1 MATKP
6 KITLQNGTVVATSDS
21 VTLSGGDRTA
31 GGGRTAVTQTTV
43 TTTTK
48 QSTFDNGVI
57 DISIIP
63 FMRPISIDFVGI
75 GLKPQRKVWFF
86 FDDVNVTDYII
97 KTDIVDLSSNSNSA
111 VFNAGIANVDTIISG
126 TSANS
131 GTLLH
136 MGRVIS
142 NDDFGGPS
150 SSRLRRLYLSNTKG
164 SFTTTSPVTGSLS
177 ANTGTILSYTLR
189 GVQLLG
195 KKGGSSFPTPSSNTI
210 TLHTGARYVANNYWG
225 TDGSNNVVLIAGSE
239 GSTDKHKR
247 RAVKAN
253 VVSYNNV
260 TQQLTLSQTFQTLF
274 PNESSVISA
283 NNLSLTFSAASN
295 NGSDFY
301 VTREGTIS
309 GTFMVPPGMFRTGER
324 VFRII
329 DTPTNDP
336 ENCTTRAEYKFDS
349 SGLQESKN
357 HIVLR
362 DTTQKTSTVVVKP
375 AVPAPP
381 RETETTRAGKD
392 PLAWTF
398 FINQSEH
405 PNGVFLSKIETW
417 FRSKDEFLPA
427 TIQLRPTVNGYPDSY
442 NIIPGSEVS
451 VNAEDIVVYEDSPYE
466 TNTITPKTGT
476 YFKFN
481 SPVYLAPGEYSV
493 VLLSPSVNYEI
504 WVAELGG
511 TVIGSTRK
519 VSEQPYIGSFFKSQ
533 NGSTWDASQLEDPMF
548 KIYKCVFGTS
558 GQIIFNNVAP
568 LANLQG
574 DMFYTHAE
582 SSFLQNTSLSYA
594 QSFDSGSTYSNF
606 VPDSNFVP
614 ASRTVIDNGTE
625 GKYRLK
631 VTMGSTDPDV
641 SPILFNRHFN
651 LLTIENII
659 NNANISNADI
669 TITNEG
675 SGWPANSNVALTIS
689 GGGATVTAIG
699 YAIGNTS
706 GTGTGSNGISSI
718 IITDGGSG
726 YINTAN
732 ITVLSGSNT
741 QILSVSSE
749 LNPSGGPII
758 AKHISKVV
766 TLKEGFDSGDLRVW
780 LTAYKPTGTDIRVY
794 YKIRNSLDPVS
805 FEKRPWVLMEQK
817 SPSST
822 SYSLNSYDNKEY
834 EYRPYASANSL
845 TYTSGTNTYRSF
857 NQYAVKVALISDN
870 TVVYPVVYDM
880 RAIALPAENAL

>member
-6 KITLQNGTVVATSDS
+6 KITLQNGTVVATADS
-21 VTLSGGDRTA
+21 VTITGGDPTQ

-57 DISIIP
+57 DISIVP
-63 FMRPISIDFVGI
+63 FMRPISIDFVGV

-86 FDDVNVTDYII
+86 FDDVDVTDYIV
-97 KTDIVDLSSNSNSA
+97 KPDIVDLSSNSNSA
-111 VFNAGIANVDTIISG
+111 IFNAGVANVDSI
-126 TSANS
+126 TSINS
-131 GTLLH
+131 SNTGTLLSS
-136 MGRVIS
+136 GRIIS
-142 NDDFGGPS
+142 NDDLGGS
-150 SSRLRRLYLSNTKG
+150 SGSRLRRLYLANTRG
-164 SFTTTSPVTGSLS
+164 SFAPSTSVTGSRS
-177 ANTGTILSYTLR
+177 ANTGTISSYIVR
-189 GVQLLG
+189 GAQSLG
-195 KKGGSSFPTPSSNTI
+195 KKGGSSFSSLSSNTLV
-210 TLHTGARYVANNYWG
+210 LHSGAKYLANNYWG
-225 TDGSNNVVLIAGSE
+225 TDGSNNVIIIPQSGGSY
-239 GSTDKHKR
+239 GTNKR
-247 RAVKAN
+247 RAARAN
-253 VVSYNNV
+253 VIAYNNV

-283 NNLSLTFSAASN
+283 NNLSLSFVTASN
-295 NGSDFY
+295 NNSDFY
-301 VTREGTIS
+301 VTREGTIA
-309 GTFMVPPGMFRTGER
+309 GTFMVPPAMFRTGER

-329 DTPTNDP
+329 DTSTNDP
-336 ENCTTRAEYKFDS
+336 SNCTTRAEYKFDS
-349 SGLQESKN
+349 SGLQETKN

-362 DTTQKTSTVVVKP
+362 DTTQKTSTVVIKP
-375 AVPAPP
+375 AVPARPP
-381 RETETTRAGKD
+381 QTTTSTGKD
-392 PLAWTF
+392 PLSWTF
-398 FINQSEH
+398 FVNQSEH
-405 PNGVFLSKIETW
+405 PNGMFTPEIEIW

-427 TIQLRPTVNGYPDSY
+427 TIQLRQTVNGYPDSY
-442 NIIPGSEVS
+442 NIIPGSVVS
-451 VNAEDIVVYEDSPYE
+451 VAAENIVAYEDSPYE
-466 TNTITPKTGT
+466 TGTLTPKVGT
-476 YFKFN
+476 SFKFN
-481 SPVYLAPGEYSV
+481 SPIYLAPGEYSV

-504 WVAELGG
+504 WIAELGG
-511 TVIGSTRK
+511 TIVGSTRK

-548 KIYKCVFGTS
+548 RIYKCVFGTS

-568 LANLQG
+568 SANLQG

-594 QSFDSGSTYSNF
+594 QSFDSGTTYTNF

-614 ASRTVIDNGTE
+614 SSRTIIDSGTE

-631 VTMGSTDPDV
+631 VTMTSTDSDV
-641 SPILFNRHFN
+641 SPILYNKHFN

-675 SGWPANSNVALTIS
+675 SGWVANSNVALTIS

-718 IITDGGSG
+718 IITDGGAG

-758 AKHISKVV
+758 AKHVSKVV

-794 YKIRNSLDPVS
+794 YKIRNSLDPIS

-817 SPSST
+817 SPPST

-857 NQYAVKVALISDN
+857 NQYAIKIALISDN
-870 TVVYPVVYDM
+870 TVIYPVVYDM